1 MEVSLATE
9 GQSGAVNDPLTLRFS
24 NASLDA
30 GKAYTVGVRVLNPGG
45 RPPEATNYWGISLQD
60 HSRDTFDANLRI
72 PGLDL
77 KSIPIRCNG
86 LGWTNSD
93 PRVLAYVLIQIRV
106 LHEIPAGTLQRFTVR
121 APEGIMFN
129 EDPQK
134 VSVLPKPLPL
144 RLAIPTQVAGDLLSL
159 YLDEMAL
166 VEVGTYNIRFEV
178 SNPTVYPHDNTW
190 SIFAM
195 KDITMEF
202 VHVMTGYYEGQA
214 SPFDINVAAQ
224 ARTNAAGHG
233 ARFSLLLIL
242 IVSVSRI
249 FVDLQVLNGCLYEC
263 MECYDSTIRLVLGL
277 EACTMASQSAE
288 GHQLVST
295 VHIGEIRLLKVEQ
308 HDDLEMLSDPMSPTK
323 DWPVCT
329 HPWIRR
335 VALGLVAIVGALA
348 LRHRWE
354 ASRTKYDARDVI
366 SMRSRGDF
374 RGVALNSGD
383 ANYDTVFNQTLFDC
397 VQTAKKGAEGKCFD
411 TIYGAD
417 TTCRELA
424 KDPLRGTCMG
434 IQACLTGQAYGPLP
448 NPCDKACGDEGHEHM
463 LKSCHVQFSAL
474 RLLSRTCVPKW
485 VIHDQ
490 KTDWRLY
497 QVRDMINGIAKR
509 CGRPIRD
516 IPFFNT

>member
-1 MEVSLATE
+1 LVTARPRLRGSDITVDLRVSNPGLTPSPNYFYVALFQDESSQYVRWSQALSYEIMGMGVVYKGNNQLGEAASGFFTFTPVRPSPSPIVHIVVTPPPNAGFRVLCTGISPLGFVFMPSCE
-9 GQSGAVNDPLTLRFS
+9 SGAENDPLTLRFS

-60 HSRDTFDANLRI
+60 HSRATFDANLRI

-129 EDPQK
+129 EDPAK
-134 VSVLPKPLPL
+134 VTVLPKPLPL

-233 ARFSLLLIL
+233 ARFSLLLIV

-249 FVDLQVLNGCLYEC
+249 FVDL
-263 MECYDSTIRLVLGL
+263 
-277 EACTMASQSAE
+277 SAR
-288 GHQLVST
+288 
-295 VHIGEIRLLKVEQ
+295 I
-308 HDDLEMLSDPMSPTK
+308 
-323 DWPVCT
+323 
-329 HPWIRR
+329 
-335 VALGLVAIVGALA
+335 
-348 LRHRWE
+348 
-354 ASRTKYDARDVI
+354 
-366 SMRSRGDF
+366 
-374 RGVALNSGD
+374 
-383 ANYDTVFNQTLFDC
+383 
-397 VQTAKKGAEGKCFD
+397 
-411 TIYGAD
+411 
-417 TTCRELA
+417 
-424 KDPLRGTCMG
+424 
-434 IQACLTGQAYGPLP
+434 
-448 NPCDKACGDEGHEHM
+448 
-463 LKSCHVQFSAL
+463 
-474 RLLSRTCVPKW
+474 
-485 VIHDQ
+485 
-490 KTDWRLY
+490 
-497 QVRDMINGIAKR
+497 
-509 CGRPIRD
+509 
-516 IPFFNT
+516 